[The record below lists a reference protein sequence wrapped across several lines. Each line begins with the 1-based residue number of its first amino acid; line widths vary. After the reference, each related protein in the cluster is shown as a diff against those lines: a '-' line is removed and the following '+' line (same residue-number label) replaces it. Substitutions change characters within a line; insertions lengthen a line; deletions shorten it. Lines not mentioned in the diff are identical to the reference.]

1 MGRPALFVMCRDHD
15 DLRRGQLIY
24 LCHPRLAPA
33 MENAEALGL
42 RLGTHGLILL
52 DGGKGR

>member
-33 MENAEALGL
+33 MQNAEALGL